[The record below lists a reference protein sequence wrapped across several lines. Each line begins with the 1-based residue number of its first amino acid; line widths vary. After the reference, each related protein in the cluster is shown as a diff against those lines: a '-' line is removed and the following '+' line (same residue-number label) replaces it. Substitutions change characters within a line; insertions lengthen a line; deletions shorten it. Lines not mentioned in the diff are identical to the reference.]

1 MIDCI
6 KIESSGYFAAPAWS
20 ATHCAIK
27 AHEKGGVLM
36 VVAII
41 STGAVILYSVRNFAA
56 GVRLL
61 VKSFAEMVMTA
72 AVRGKKILAG
82 ELCN

>member
-1 MIDCI
+1 
-6 KIESSGYFAAPAWS
+6 
-20 ATHCAIK
+20 
-27 AHEKGGVLM
+27 M